1 MLPIL
6 HPQFPK
12 EHTPAHL
19 SSLIS
24 FSGGFTHVMQGR
36 SLGKPIGLLLL
47 LLALIG
53 SAYAQQE
60 TSATITGRVTDATG
74 AAIAGATII
83 VANQENGAVRRI
95 QTNSEGTYIAT
106 PLIPGRYSLTIE

>member
-6 HPQFPK
+6 HPLFSMGNY
-12 EHTPAHL
+12 T
-19 SSLIS
+19 SSPIITQNL
-24 FSGGFTHVMQGR
+24 SGGFTGVMQRR
-36 SLGKPIGLLLL
+36 SLGKPLGLLLF

-53 SAYAQQE
+53 SAYAQE

-74 AAIAGATII
+74 AVIAGATIV

-95 QTNSEGTYIAT
+95 QTNSEGIYIAT
-106 PLIPGRYSLTIE
+106 PLIPGRY